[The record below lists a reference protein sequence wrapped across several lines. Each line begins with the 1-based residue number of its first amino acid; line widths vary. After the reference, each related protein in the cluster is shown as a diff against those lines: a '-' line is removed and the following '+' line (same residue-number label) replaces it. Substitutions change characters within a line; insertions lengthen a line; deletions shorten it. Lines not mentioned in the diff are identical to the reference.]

1 MFENEDNEDFFD
13 ANFHDEM
20 KDYKSKLS
28 NGERPFYDADQ
39 LDSFIDHFVMSNQL
53 QTAMDCVNHAIE
65 LYETNLSFRIR
76 KAQVLSNLGR
86 LNEALAMLMQ
96 NEKLLGNDPEFLLTK
111 ASVHSQMRDSK
122 SAIKYFERALKE
134 LDGEEKDEVYIDLS
148 AEYQNLGN
156 MKEAIQ
162 ILKQAIVFNPNNEAA
177 VHELAYCYDLDN
189 KIDDAIKCYQ
199 DYLDIEPYS
208 FTTWYNLGNAFS
220 KAENYKDAL
229 WAYDYCLII
238 NEEFTSA
245 YFNMGN
251 VYLVRDEYHKAIECF
266 ERCIAIDGEDALAL
280 DYIAEAYEHLEEYDL
295 AIDYYKRSIALQPDL
310 PDPWLGMGIALDQLN
325 RTKEGLPYLKKAV
338 SLDPLN
344 ADYNHVLGA
353 AMIKADMKKE
363 AKVVLMTAIE
373 MNPLAGEILVD
384 LTELKAETDL
394 HQAYDDLNEHIEAY
408 ELSGRILLH
417 RVKYAWLSGHQTDAV
432 IFYREI
438 LIENKELAGLL
449 LEFFPE
455 AKEITQLM
463 DLYKLT

>member
-13 ANFHDEM
+13 ANFHDEL

-28 NGERPFYDADQ
+28 NGEKPFYDADQ

-53 QTAMDCVNHAIE
+53 QVAMDCVNHAIE
-65 LYETNLSFRIR
+65 LYATNLNFRIR

-86 LNEALAMLMQ
+86 LNEALSLLMQ
-96 NEKLLGNDPEFLLTK
+96 NEKLLGHDPEFLLTK

-162 ILKQAIVFNPNNEAA
+162 ILKQAIAFNPNNEAA

-189 KIDDAIKCYQ
+189 KIDDAIQCYQ
-199 DYLDIEPYS
+199 DYLDLEPYS

-251 VYLVRDEYHKAIECF
+251 VYLVCDQFHKAIECF

-295 AIDYYKRSIALQPDL
+295 AIDYYKRSIALEPDL

-325 RTKEGLPYLKKAV
+325 RTKEALPYLKKAV
-338 SLDPLN
+338 GLDPMN
-344 ADYNHVLGA
+344 ADYSHVLGA
-353 AMIKADMKKE
+353 AMIKADMKNE
-363 AKVVLMTAIE
+363 AKVVLMAALE
-373 MNPLAGEILVD
+373 MNPLAGDILID
-384 LTELKAETDL
+384 LTELKAEINV
-394 HQAYDDLNEHIEAY
+394 HQAFDDLNEHIEEY
-408 ELSGRILLH
+408 ELSGQILLH
-417 RVKYAWLSGHQTDAV
+417 RVKYAWLSGRQTDAI

-455 AKEITQLM
+455 AAKIPQLM
-463 DLYKLT
+463 DLHKLT